1 MRNDGLNSSL
11 LRSEEAMKF
20 LSIIMLA
27 VLIWDFATSAPG
39 QSAVARSYNALTHS
53 ELFKSVT
60 DPKGDKAADMMVPRP
75 ERAPLI
81 RSTDR

>member
-1 MRNDGLNSSL
+1 
-11 LRSEEAMKF
+11 MKV

-27 VLIWDFATSAPG
+27 ILVWDFATAAPG
-39 QSAVARSYNALTHS
+39 QSVVVRSYNALTHS

-60 DPKGDKAADMMVPRP
+60 EVKEDKSADLMVPRP

-81 RSTDR
+81 RKADR